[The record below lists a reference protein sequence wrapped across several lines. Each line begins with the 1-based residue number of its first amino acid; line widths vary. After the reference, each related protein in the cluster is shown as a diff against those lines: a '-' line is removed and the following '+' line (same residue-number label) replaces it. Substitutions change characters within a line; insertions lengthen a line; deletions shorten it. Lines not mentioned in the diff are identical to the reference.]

1 MEILILN
8 SGTSSCSQLCGFQ
21 PCVLTQN
28 IHMGG
33 SGRMTSKLPLWASGE
48 GQLHQLWFCDLW
60 CPGEVVVY
68 VACSSL
74 LPWCLISTVLF
85 SSVLTVSRMQKHP
98 LLVTSLFPEESPTQA
113 ILTTLEILQSLNSQ
127 GPVLP
132 PPASSCA
139 LKPESRALA
148 LICDPTHV

>member
-60 CPGEVVVY
+60 CPGEVVV
-68 VACSSL
+68 CHL
-74 LPWCLISTVLF
+74 LF
-85 SSVLTVSRMQKHP
+85 F
-98 LLVTSLFPEESPTQA
+98 TSLVPHIHSAFLFCFNSLQNAEASLVSHLPVPRRKSHSGNPDHLGDSAELEFP
-113 ILTTLEILQSLNSQ
+113 
-127 GPVLP
+127 G
-132 PPASSCA
+132 ASST
-139 LKPESRALA
+139 STS
-148 LICDPTHV
+148 I